1 MGKIEEFCAPMTFS
15 AFSFQTAFFCL
26 LFVIALSACDN
37 KGQIRLSNLE
47 AAKDSLTAET
57 QSLRKENALLLET
70 VGERLMVGFEVQIG
84 AFEHFDINAYDS
96 ELLRLQ
102 EIKEEGMN
110 KYVLGRFR
118 KFSDAKAFLADM
130 KKMGLEDAFIAGIVN
145 GQRATVAEAK
155 AAAKQF
161 YGE

>member
-1 MGKIEEFCAPMTFS
+1 MTFS
-15 AFSFQTAFFCL
+15 AFSFRKTCFCL
-26 LFVIALSACDN
+26 LLAIAMTACNDADKMQMN
-37 KGQIRLSNLE
+37 KLQTVS
-47 AAKDSLTAET
+47 DSLTSEA

-102 EIKEEGMN
+102 EIREEGMN

-118 KFSDAKAFLADM
+118 KFSDAQAFLADM
-130 KKMGLEDAFIAGIVN
+130 KKMGLEDAFIAGIVD
-145 GQRATVAEAK
+145 GQRSTV
-155 AAAKQF
+155 AAAKQAALEF
-161 YGE
+161 YGD